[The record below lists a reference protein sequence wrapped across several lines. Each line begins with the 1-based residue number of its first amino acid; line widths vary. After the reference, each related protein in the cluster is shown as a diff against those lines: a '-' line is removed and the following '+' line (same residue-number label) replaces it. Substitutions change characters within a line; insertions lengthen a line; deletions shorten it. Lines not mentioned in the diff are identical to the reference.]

1 MTVFRRGS
9 YIQNIAQFYVTKEHR
24 YSLYWDGSFYLES
37 DIGSTEKY
45 DNLS

>member
-1 MTVFRRGS
+1 MRVLRRGS
-9 YIQNIAQFYVTKEHR
+9 YIQNTVQFYVTKEQWHG
-24 YSLYWDGSFYLES
+24 LYWAGSFCLES

>member
-1 MTVFRRGS
+1 MPVFRRGS
-9 YIQNIAQFYVTKEHR
+9 YIQNIAQFYVTKVHWYE
-24 YSLYWDGSFYLES
+24 LYWADSFCLES